1 MALNHYLYLSI
12 SHFLLLVSYQRL
24 SLWHHT
30 SIDKIKKSKSYIFQ
44 YLNNDKIPHLSSSTV
59 KKRQY
64 WHLLTVNSWLKEENL
79 LSLES
84 ESKYDFIDISLQTS
98 RLCHKSLLSFRNIC
112 TFAPTKE
119 RNTEKR
125 TKKNRKSITRM
136 LIDSYWG
143 TTSKMLMVFQIC
155 TKTFVNH
162 WLSVYVRFEEVK

>member
-64 WHLLTVNSWLKEENL
+64 WHLLTVNSCLKEENL

-125 TKKNRKSITRM
+125 TKGIGRASHGCLSIVIEGQHPRC
-136 LIDSYWG
+136 LWCSI
-143 TTSKMLMVFQIC
+143 
-155 TKTFVNH
+155 FVPR
-162 WLSVYVRFEEVK
+162 LS